1 MVQKVHTELHTSM
14 DVYFIEAKTS
24 SKNIEKLLA
33 VTPLLFTK
41 VKFRSKNLWG
51 SFRVMQTKDKEH
63 LDAACVLAL
72 DSGPENITAMISIT
86 ETT

>member
-41 VKFRSKNLWG
+41 VKFRKHINP
-51 SFRVMQTKDKEH
+51 V
-63 LDAACVLAL
+63 V
-72 DSGPENITAMISIT
+72 
-86 ETT
+86 